1 LSRTASAGHKAVT
14 GTPARMHRATM
25 LFCKSWR
32 AIANSS
38 LAVADADREYRVV
51 DAVLLLLLLPE
62 AAAFEGV
69 LVLVFASAKTA
80 ATA

>member
-14 GTPARMHRATM
+14 GTPARMHSATE
-25 LFCKSWR
+25 LQGNGKC
-32 AIANSS
+32 I
-38 LAVADADREYRVV
+38 AVAAADREYRVV
-51 DAVLLLLLLPE
+51 DAVLALVLLPT
-62 AAAFEGV
+62 AAAFEGALLL